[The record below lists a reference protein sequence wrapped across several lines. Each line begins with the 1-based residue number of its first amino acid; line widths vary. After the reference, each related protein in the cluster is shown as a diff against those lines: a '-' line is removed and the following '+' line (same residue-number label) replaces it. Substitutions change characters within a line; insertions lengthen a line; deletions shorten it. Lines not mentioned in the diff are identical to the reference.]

1 MTNRKQKIE
10 LIFKEADG
18 AFQQAVLFRWNML
31 QVAKAAAGGDE
42 KGQLQLLQIRE
53 WARAAR
59 AAPPERR
66 PLCLC
71 HDCNSSFDG
80 VSLPFAFV
88 VTTAFAGSSEKAI
101 VNVICDNHDIE
112 SGEQAEALILRE
124 WRQILPDA
132 HSTAIGHA

>member
-1 MTNRKQKIE
+1 MTKQQKINS
-10 LIFKEADG
+10 IFREANG

-42 KGQLQLLQIRE
+42 RAQLQLLQIRE

-71 HDCNSSFDG
+71 HDCDSSFDG
-80 VSLPFAFV
+80 VSMPFAFV
-88 VTTAFAGSSEKAI
+88 VTTAFAGSGEKAI
-101 VNVICDNHDIE
+101 VNVVCDNHNIKTGD
-112 SGEQAEALILRE
+112 QAEALILRE
-124 WRQILPDA
+124 WRRQLLPDA
-132 HSTAIGHA
+132 CSTAIGHV